1 MLICPYDKSAIIIE
15 ICFFTRWDDPLGR
28 DLADRLLSILKHCS
42 VHMRRRAGPLGGIPV
57 QGYQDPS
64 YRARQI
70 GAAPAHCPI
79 WTAHPTYWDEKLP
92 TAHAETSLLTKINGL
107 HVRMFARQWLRDKTH
122 LSGQDKIFPCER
134 AKKFIPPTGLADL
147 HMNRA

>member
-1 MLICPYDKSAIIIE
+1 MFLEFCIIYKRQRHSQTNTDYDLLVLCVPCEERPLVYHEKQRPLVSPRKMLICPYDKSAIIIE

-79 WTAHPTYWDEKLP
+79 
-92 TAHAETSLLTKINGL
+92 
-107 HVRMFARQWLRDKTH
+107 
-122 LSGQDKIFPCER
+122 
-134 AKKFIPPTGLADL
+134 
-147 HMNRA
+147 